1 MNHPISVGAA
11 ANRMGGAGKHQG
23 CTNLGCLFHV
33 RPQGGP
39 SEPQGDA
46 LAPEHLDLAL
56 PHSLLLLPPLLPLWS
71 FLLPLTGTL
80 NIPCLVLSLK
90 AQAMGS
96 FL

>member
-1 MNHPISVGAA
+1 
-11 ANRMGGAGKHQG
+11 MGEAGKHQG
-23 CTNLGCLFHV
+23 RTNLGCLFHV

-46 LAPEHLDLAL
+46 LAPVHLDLAL

-71 FLLPLTGTL
+71 FLLPLTGRFFSL